1 MADARDVALEVL
13 RRVDAEASFASP
25 VLRAEVQRRALSP
38 ADAGLATEIVYGL
51 LRKRS
56 FIDAALAHVSG
67 RRIKDIDRKL
77 IDILRIGAYQLME
90 LDRIP
95 DHAAVDVAV
104 RQAKRRK
111 AHGGFV
117 NAVLRKLARTP
128 ADKRRPPGPD
138 PKAPPER
145 QVSFH
150 GGVPLA
156 LARQLVADLGPGDA
170 LAFAQA
176 SLQPAPLTLRIH
188 PRADPAAIAAEVG
201 GTIGALPY
209 AVRLPGGG
217 LPAEL
222 DCVRRGDATPQDEAA
237 MRVVELLDPQPGER
251 ILDLCAAPGGK
262 TTHIAERQGD
272 EAHVMAYD
280 RLPRRLAR
288 VAESATRLRLAGV
301 ETVEVMPP
309 EAPAFDRVLVDAPCS
324 GLGTLRRHPELRWKF
339 DPASLGE
346 LTTIQAEVLAQGM
359 QRVRPGGVLVYSV
372 CTITRAEGEAQLQA
386 LSPDFVVEET
396 LRTGPHQPGAP
407 DGFFAVR
414 LRRRPD

>member
-1 MADARDVALEVL
+1 VADARDVALEVL
-13 RRVDAEASFASP
+13 RRVDAEASFAAP
-25 VLRAEVQRRALSP
+25 VLRAEVERRGLQP

-128 ADKRRPPGPD
+128 AAERLPPGPRPD
-138 PKAPPER
+138 APPEQ
-145 QVSFH
+145 QVGFH
-150 GGVPLA
+150 GGVPLR
-156 LARQLVADLGPGDA
+156 LARQLVGDLGPDEA
-170 LAFAQA
+170 LAFARA
-176 SLQPAPLTLRIH
+176 SLEPAPLTLRVH
-188 PRADPAAIAAEVG
+188 PRAEPQAIAAEVG
-201 GTIGALPY
+201 GRIGALPY
-209 AVRLPGGG
+209 AIRLPGGG

-237 MRVVELLDPQPGER
+237 MRVVELLDPQPGETV
-251 ILDLCAAPGGK
+251 LDLCAAPGGK
-262 TTHIAERQGD
+262 TTHIAERQGGQGR
-272 EAHVMAYD
+272 VVAYD

-288 VAESATRLRLAGV
+288 VAESAARLGLSGV
-301 ETVEVMPP
+301 ETVEVLPP
-309 EAPAFDRVLVDAPCS
+309 DDLRFDRVLVDAPCS

-339 DPASLGE
+339 DPDALAELASIQSE
-346 LTTIQAEVLAQGM
+346 LLSQGM
-359 QRVRPGGVLVYSV
+359 ARVRPGGVLVYSV
-372 CTITRAEGEAQLQA
+372 CTITRTEGEDRLKD
-386 LSPDFVVEET
+386 LGPHFVLEQT

-407 DGFFAVR
+407 DGFFVAR
-414 LRRRPD
+414 LRRSL

>member
-13 RRVDAEASFASP
+13 RRVDADAAFAST
-25 VLRAEVQRRALSP
+25 VLRAELQRRKASP

-56 FIDAALAHVSG
+56 FVDAALAHVSG
-67 RRIKDIDRKL
+67 RRIKDIDRRL

-95 DHAAVDVAV
+95 DHAAVDLAV

-128 ADKRRPPGPD
+128 AEERLPKGPD
-138 PKAPPER
+138 PDAPAER

-156 LARQLVADLGPGDA
+156 LAKQLVDDLGPEEA
-170 LAFAQA
+170 LAFARA
-176 SLQPAPLTLRIH
+176 SLASAPLTLRVH
-188 PRADPAAIAAEVG
+188 PRAEPTAIAAEVG
-201 GTIGALPY
+201 GAIGELPY
-209 AVRLPGGG
+209 AVHLPGGG
-217 LPAEL
+217 LPADL
-222 DCVRRGDATPQDEAA
+222 DCVRRGDASPQDEAA
-237 MRVVELLDPQPGER
+237 MRVVELLAPEPGET

-262 TTHIAERQGD
+262 TTHIAERLAGRGR
-272 EAHVMAYD
+272 VLAYD

-288 VAESATRLRLAGV
+288 VAENAARLRLDEV
-301 ETVEVMPP
+301 ETIDVL
-309 EAPAFDRVLVDAPCS
+309 PAETERFDRVLVDAPCS

-339 DPASLGE
+339 DPNGLAE
-346 LTTIQAEVLAQGM
+346 LTRTQDLVLGQGLA
-359 QRVRPGGVLVYSV
+359 RLGPGGVLVYSV
-372 CTITRAEGEAQLQA
+372 CTITKAEGENRLAHLG
-386 LSPDFVVEET
+386 PDFEVEHS
-396 LRTGPHQPGAP
+396 LRTGPHESGAP
-407 DGFFAVR
+407 DGFFMAR
-414 LRRRPD
+414 IRRAH